1 MNKSNIWII
10 MRKIEDNKIIIN
22 RSNLDLTDF
31 DNNKFKINL
40 NRVAFLFILIFA
52 TIILYS
58 TRVIYL
64 SSKTYEKKNYVVN
77 KINRADITDRNG
89 NYVSKSVFTTNVG
102 IDPNLVKDKK
112 KLLVKLQYTFPKKD
126 ISKLKKKVSGKK
138 FFYIEKNVTPE
149 RFQKIKLL
157 GEKSII
163 LESKITRIY
172 PDENLFSHIVGQI
185 DDNNNGISGIEK
197 SFDKSLKDGREQLA
211 LTVDRE
217 IQYIIR
223 NELINAQKIFKNV
236 GGAGILMNI
245 NNGEILSLVSI
256 PDFNLNRR
264 EDISDNNLINRATKA
279 VYELGSVFKSFTI
292 AAGLNYGLI
301 SPKDMFLNLE
311 KKMKCGGR
319 IITEYDEDL
328 SKNLSVEDILVYSS
342 NIGSVKIGQIIGIDK
357 MKEFLNQLGML
368 NKIEFDIE
376 EVGSPLPFKWGDCK
390 LKTVS
395 YGHGIT
401 TTPIQLARG
410 YAIIANGGFQVNPTL
425 IKKDFDKPKG
435 QKILNNQVSS
445 QINSILRKVVIN
457 GTASLSD
464 VDGYEVG
471 GKTGTAQIVENGLY
485 SNKKINTFASIFPIS
500 NPKYVL
506 VVLLEDTK
514 LSKDYVYMYRNK
526 TGSYKGTPF
535 NTAGW
540 TSVEIAGK
548 IIDKIGP
555 ILATKY

>member
-22 RSNLDLTDF
+22 KSNLDLTDF
-31 DNNKFKINL
+31 DNNKFIINL

-64 SSKTYEKKNYVVN
+64 SSKTYEKKNYVIN

-157 GEKSII
+157 GEKSIR
-163 LESKITRIY
+163 LETKITRIY
-172 PDENLFSHIVGQI
+172 PDENLFSHILGQI

-197 SFDKSLKDGREQLA
+197 SFDKSLKDGREQLT

-301 SPKDMFLNLE
+301 SPNDMFLNLE

-342 NIGSVKIGQIIGIDK
+342 NIGSVKISQIIGIDK
-357 MKEFLNQLGML
+357 MKEFLNKLGML

-401 TTPIQLARG
+401 TTLIQLARG